1 MNPTRRDFLR
11 LSTTALVSAT
21 ELLRRGAPARARQAE
36 GAPLFHRRRAERPKN
51 VLILGAGLA
60 GLTAATELD
69 QAGHRVRI
77 LEARTRPGGRVYSVR
92 DPFVD
97 GLHCELGGENVDESE
112 TYILHTIEQLGLPLN
127 RNNVPGSVYGNGRL
141 MSRDEARK
149 EGGDVQAL
157 QKRVDDLAARVDPF
171 NLSAPSLAEYDR
183 MSYDELLHS
192 LGATDAQRKILGNS
206 MKGLMAIGPT
216 KISGL
221 HMLNEY
227 ALPRPHEGSYRVA
240 GGNDTVPR
248 ELARRLA
255 DRVYYNRP
263 VKAIEHSPTAVRAHF
278 DENGS
283 RQTFDA
289 EYLIVA
295 MPFSALRDVS
305 ITPPFSPP
313 KMRAIAALKYG
324 QLLKM
329 GFQARRRMWDAA
341 GGARRVST
349 DLSIGSVY
357 DATNGQRGP
366 RGVLLCYLADE
377 QALAMGAYPEETR
390 IRRALDDLSRIF
402 PTVRT
407 EYESGATKFWRD
419 DPWAGG
425 TYAYFAPGEITGVR
439 PHVGTPEGRV
449 FFAGEHT
456 SPWQGYMNGA
466 IESGH
471 RVAVEVDAAP
481 V

>member
-1 MNPTRRDFLR
+1 MSPSRRDFLR
-11 LSTTALVSAT
+11 FSATAVVSAG
-21 ELLRRGAPARARQAE
+21 ELLRGAPTRARQIS
-36 GAPLFHRRRAERPKN
+36 GAPFFHRRRADRTKN
-51 VLILGAGLA
+51 VVILGAGLA

-69 QAGHRVRI
+69 HAGHRVRI

-97 GLHCELGGENVDESE
+97 GLYCELGGENVDESE
-112 TYILHTIEQLGLPLN
+112 IYILHALEQLGLPLY

-141 MSRDEARK
+141 MSREEARAA
-149 EGGDVQAL
+149 GGATEAL
-157 QKRVDDLAARVDPF
+157 EKRVQELAARVDPF
-171 NLSAPSLAEYDR
+171 NLSAPSLPEYDR
-183 MSYDELLHS
+183 MSYDELLRS
-192 LGATDAQRKILGNS
+192 LGATDAQRRVLGGS
-206 MKGLMAIGPT
+206 MTGLMAIAST
-216 KISGL
+216 KISAL

-240 GGNDTVPR
+240 GGNDSLPR

-263 VKAIEHSPTAVRAHF
+263 AKAIEHGPSTVRVHF
-278 DENGS
+278 DENGT

-289 EYLIVA
+289 DYLIVA
-295 MPFSALRDVS
+295 MPFSALREVS

-313 KMRAIAALKYG
+313 KMRAIGALKYG

-329 GFQARRRMWDAA
+329 GLQARRRVWDAA
-341 GGARRVST
+341 SAGARVRT

-377 QALAMGAYPEETR
+377 RALAMGAHPEEER
-390 IRRALDDLSRIF
+390 IRLALGDLSKIF
-402 PTVRT
+402 PAVRS
-407 EYESGATKFWRD
+407 EYESGTTKFWRD
-419 DPWAGG
+419 DRWAGG
-425 TYAYFAPGEITGVR
+425 TYAYFAPGEITTVR
-439 PHVGTPEGRV
+439 PHVGAPEGRV

-456 SPWQGYMNGA
+456 SAWQGYMNGA

-471 RVAVEVDAAP
+471 RVSAEVDAAP
-481 V
+481 F